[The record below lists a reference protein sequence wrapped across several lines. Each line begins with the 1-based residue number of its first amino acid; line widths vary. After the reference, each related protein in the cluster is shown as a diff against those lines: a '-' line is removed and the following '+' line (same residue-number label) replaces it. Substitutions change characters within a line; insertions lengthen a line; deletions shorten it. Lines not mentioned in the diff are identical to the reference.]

1 MAAHCANQ
9 GDERRV
15 KEQGEP
21 EKQKRRDLKRERL
34 TAQVLK
40 DYKMLV
46 FESEGDDAEEDAP
59 AKPLRAHDHQA
70 AGEKKGRNEGSTTKG
85 D

>member
-1 MAAHCANQ
+1 MKKGQ
-9 GDERRV
+9 DDLS
-15 KEQGEP
+15 KT
-21 EKQKRRDLKRERL
+21 KRQALQRERL
-34 TAQVLK
+34 KLQILK
-40 DYKMLV
+40 GWQMLV